1 MVGFE
6 KLGEFRSSIIV
17 AKWMEEGEDVGVGFV
32 DWHLG
37 RGTSFEMLETV
48 EMIRFIV

>member
-17 AKWMEEGEDVGVGFV
+17 AKWREEGEDVGVGICGLAPRTL
-32 DWHLG
+32 D
-37 RGTSFEMLETV
+37 
-48 EMIRFIV
+48 II